1 MSELDLD
8 EVKKKFDDVQ
18 NHLPYLGDLW
28 KANREI
34 FMLLIKE
41 VERLRVDLNKWK
53 NIDVGLLQ
61 EDWEET
67 QKENAKLKEANK
79 NLMKN
84 IGRN

>member
-1 MSELDLD
+1 MDEEFDLD

-41 VERLRVDLNKWK
+41 GERLKGICLENKQAAQEFHDGREWFK
-53 NIDVGLLQ
+53 KEIAELQ
-61 EDWEET
+61 ET
-67 QKENAKLKEANK
+67 NK
-79 NLMKN
+79 NLMRN
-84 IGRN
+84 IGR